1 MVELPLFLHYWGVA
15 FMQEVCYS
23 DTMEVDKKDSNVV
36 TNLHLPKEM
45 KDWLTMEATR
55 RMMSRSDLIR
65 QALIMYRE
73 RREDENS

>member
-1 MVELPLFLHYWGVA
+1 
-15 FMQEVCYS
+15 MQEVCYS